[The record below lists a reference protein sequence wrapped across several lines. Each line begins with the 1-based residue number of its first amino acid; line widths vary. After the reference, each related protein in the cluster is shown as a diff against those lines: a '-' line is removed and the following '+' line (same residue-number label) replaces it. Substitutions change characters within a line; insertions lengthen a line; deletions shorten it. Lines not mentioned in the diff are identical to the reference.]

1 MNELDLNIKNYNLTD
16 ILNLF
21 NLSPNFDETG
31 LKNAKKQVLMTHP
44 DKSHMEKE
52 YFLFFSSAYR
62 LLYKVYKFRT
72 RSEQDTTVNRH
83 YHAEDVDCDEDN
95 ADVWNTLS
103 KHKEFNVIFNKMFEK
118 TLADE
123 QPSGYGDWLKEEDEN
138 VTIAKNR
145 NEMNNLIDER
155 KKKLRS
161 LVPHKD
167 ISDAGGVAGAD
178 LLDNGGN
185 YSSNMFSS
193 LQYDDLKQAYTE
205 SVVPVSIEDFEN
217 RESYKSVDNIKSAR
231 LAQDKI
237 RPNYK
242 EQISKYERDQEDDA
256 ARAFSLAKQDEK
268 MRIIRSKMASN
279 FLRITK

>member
-21 NLSPNFDETG
+21 NLPPNFDETG
-31 LKNAKKQVLMTHP
+31 LKNAKKHVLMTHP
-44 DKSHMEKE
+44 DKSHMDKE

-62 LLYKVYKFRT
+62 LLYKVHKFRT
-72 RSEQDTTVNRH
+72 RSEQDTNVNRH
-83 YHAEDVDCDEDN
+83 YHAEDVECDEDN
-95 ADVWNTLS
+95 TDVWNSLS
-103 KHKEFNVIFNKMFEK
+103 KHKEFNDIFNKMFEK

-138 VTIAKNR
+138 VTVAKNR

-161 LVPHKD
+161 LVLHKD
-167 ISDAGGVAGAD
+167 ISDSGGVAGAD
-178 LLDNGGN
+178 LVDNGGN